1 MNILVYGAGAV
12 GRYFGGRMIQGG
24 HQVIFVVR
32 PGREQLLREQGI
44 KVTSTS
50 GDFTINEVCVT
61 SKPSRQQHLIDLILL
76 CTKCYSLPEI
86 APSISRL
93 LDSSTLVLPLQNGVG
108 ISRFLSSFIPKHQL
122 LTGLCFVLAELRETG
137 MLIQRGPTPRIVFGS
152 EFGAETDRLQALKD
166 ILSLCPGMEANFA
179 DDIITEAWSKFFSV
193 AAIGAV
199 GAVSR
204 MPLGITRSY
213 PGTRNMIIS
222 CMREIIKVGK
232 TQGADLQEELAKTT
246 MRLRDEFPPSV
257 TTSMQ
262 RDIMSGAPSKLDWQL
277 GEVVRIATEHN
288 LSVPTSSFLY
298 DALRPMDMLA
308 RGELTLPSDKK
319 ATAKTPG

>member
-12 GRYFGGRMIQGG
+12 GRYFGGRMIQDG

-32 PGREQLLREQGI
+32 PGRERLLREQGL
-44 KVTSTS
+44 KVISSS

-61 SKPSRQQHLIDLILL
+61 SEPSEVASIDLILL

-108 ISRFLSSFIPKHQL
+108 ISRLLSFFVPKHQL

-152 EFGAETDRLQALKD
+152 EFGAETDRLQALED
-166 ILSLCPGMEANFA
+166 ILNLCPGMEANFA
-179 DDIITEAWSKFFSV
+179 DDIITEAWRKFFSV
-193 AAIGAV
+193 TAIGAV

-232 TQGADLQEELAKTT
+232 TQGADLQEELAETT

-257 TTSMQ
+257 ATSMQ
-262 RDIMSGAPSKLDWQL
+262 RDIMSGAPSELDWQL

-288 LSVPTSSFLY
+288 LSVPTCSFLY
-298 DALRPMDMLA
+298 DALRPMDMVA
-308 RGELTLPSDKK
+308 RGELTLPSDE
-319 ATAKTPG
+319 AG